1 MRIFSVEV
9 SCFFGSAWCFWASL
23 TSSTDTPKRSAEP
36 VGNRLHNVI
45 GIDSMPSQALQ
56 VCQASALNV
65 ATHFDLGL
73 KDQSPWMSR
82 H

>member
-1 MRIFSVEV
+1 VPFRLGLVLLGVPDLVHRHAETIR
-9 SCFFGSAWCFWASL
+9 SL
-23 TSSTDTPKRSAEP
+23 DNGEP

-56 VCQASALNV
+56 VCQASALP
-65 ATHFDLGL
+65 THFYLRL
-73 KDQSPWMSR
+73 KEQSPWMSQ